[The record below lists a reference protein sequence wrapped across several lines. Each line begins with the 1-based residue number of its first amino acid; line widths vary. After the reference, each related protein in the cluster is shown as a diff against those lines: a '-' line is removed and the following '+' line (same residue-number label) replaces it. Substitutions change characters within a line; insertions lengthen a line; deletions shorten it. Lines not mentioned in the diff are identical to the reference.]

1 MENKEYIYIAGAH
14 SRARTLRCYLEFL
27 NPDIKVIAFLVDD
40 MYENHVSED
49 GIPVRL
55 ITNDL
60 NIKCRVYIGT
70 RGVNHDK
77 IAKELQKVGFT
88 DIVPLTVELDR
99 KLRNEYVKRFYEHN
113 GETFFLL
120 NEYPK
125 VWKRDL
131 QVIHQKNSRKGSAKV
146 YVASS
151 AYDKALEELYDL
163 AEYEK
168 RIQVGA
174 ALTDQRL
181 ESAVYDD
188 IGDNIS
194 EKNRQYCEL
203 TGLYWIWKHAAED
216 YVGLCHYRR
225 HFILPDHWVERME
238 QNSIDVI
245 LPVPL
250 YVAPNLEDNFRG
262 RHAAREWDCM
272 MQYLQSKLPGDYER
286 AREFFQGNLYSPC
299 NMLIAQRQVLDELCA
314 WLFPILD
321 AVVKECGTEED
332 KYENRYPGFLSE
344 RLITY
349 YFESKRQ
356 QYKIAYA
363 DKNFL
368 K

>member
-1 MENKEYIYIAGAH
+1 MRRVYIAGAH
-14 SRARTLRCYLEFL
+14 SRGQTFGHYLKYL
-27 NPDIKVIAFLVDD
+27 NPEIEIKAYLYDNDEKNPLEINGV
-40 MYENHVSED
+40 
-49 GIPVRL
+49 PVVR
-55 ITNDL
+55 IDEE
-60 NIKCRVYIGT
+60 IIEKDCPVYLAT
-70 RGVNHDK
+70 RGVNQAHLIESLEKKGIYNIIPVDVKFDCDIRNRYLRKYFQAENEVFTK
-77 IAKELQKVGFT
+77 IDELNLSEE
-88 DIVPLTVELDR
+88 DIELR
-99 KLRNEYVKRFYEHN
+99 GV
-113 GETFFLL
+113 
-120 NEYPK
+120 
-125 VWKRDL
+125 
-131 QVIHQKNSRKGSAKV
+131 V

-151 AYDKALEELYDL
+151 AYDKALEEPYDL

-181 ESAVYDD
+181 ENAAYDD

-203 TGLYWIWKHAAED
+203 TGLYWIWKHATED

-272 MQYLQSKLPGDYER
+272 MQYLQSKLPEDYER

-299 NMLIAQRQVLDELCA
+299 NMLIARRQVLDELCK

>member
-1 MENKEYIYIAGAH
+1 MLGKDKKIYIFGAH
-14 SRARTLRCYLEFL
+14 SRGCTLKAYMNSLFKET
-27 NPDIKVIAFLVDD
+27 IVEAFIVDD
-40 MYENHVSED
+40 MNENEQTIDDVNVKKIGKWMNKD
-49 GIPVRL
+49 IPV
-55 ITNDL
+55 
-60 NIKCRVYIGT
+60 YIAT
-70 RGVNHDK
+70 RGIYHEK
-77 IAKELQKVGFT
+77 IIHELQTFGMKTIIPV
-88 DIVPLTVELDR
+88 TVELDMQ
-99 KLRNEYVKRFYEHN
+99 LRNEYVYQFYKN
-113 GETFFLL
+113 TGKGFIKLQDLL
-120 NEYPK
+120 YEKSQDGDWQKTACVYGATSIYDSVLQDEYCLK
-125 VWKRDL
+125 K
-131 QVIHQKNSRKGSAKV
+131 
-146 YVASS
+146 
-151 AYDKALEELYDL
+151 
-163 AEYEK
+163 YEK

-181 ESAVYDD
+181 ENAAYDD

-203 TGLYWIWKHAAED
+203 TGLYWIWKHATED

-272 MQYLQSKLPGDYER
+272 MQYLQSKLPEDYER

-299 NMLIAQRQVLDELCA
+299 NMMIARRQVLDELCA

>member
-1 MENKEYIYIAGAH
+1 MQSNIYIFGAH
-14 SRARTLRCYLEFL
+14 SRGRTLKAYINYLYPES
-27 NPDIKVIAFLVDD
+27 IVEAFIVDNYD
-40 MYENHVSED
+40 DNETEVD
-49 GIPVRL
+49 GIPVKKIGQWMNVEL
-55 ITNDL
+55 P
-60 NIKCRVYIGT
+60 VYIAT
-70 RGVNHDK
+70 RGVYHEK
-77 IAKELQKVGFT
+77 IIQQLCALGVKTTILV
-88 DIVPLTVELDR
+88 TVELDMQ
-99 KLRNEYVKRFYEHN
+99 LRNRYVHEFYERN
-113 GETFFLL
+113 RRKFVKIQDLPVMLNQECKSKFFSACI
-120 NEYPK
+120 YAATS
-125 VWKRDL
+125 VHDSIL
-131 QVIHQKNSRKGSAKV
+131 Q
-146 YVASS
+146 
-151 AYDKALEELYDL
+151 DKYDL
-163 AEYEK
+163 KVYEK

-181 ESAVYDD
+181 ENAAYDD
-188 IGDNIS
+188 SGDNIS

-203 TGLYWIWKHAAED
+203 TGLYWVWKHATED

-262 RHAAREWDCM
+262 RHAAIEWDCM
-272 MQYLQSKLPGDYER
+272 MQYLQSKLPEDYER

-299 NMLIAQRQVLDELCA
+299 NMLIASRQVLDELCK